1 MSLSDRLSRLMWLSH
16 GGSKILMRLSRP
28 MSLSDRISRRGTGML
43 MSLSDRLSRRG
54 TEMLMSLSD
63 RLSRRI

>member
-43 MSLSDRLSRRG
+43 MSLSDRLSRR
-54 TEMLMSLSD
+54 
-63 RLSRRI
+63 I

>member
-1 MSLSDRLSRLMWLSH
+1 MSLSDRLSRRGTGMLMSLSDRLSRLMWLSH

-43 MSLSDRLSRRG
+43 MSLSDRLSRR
-54 TEMLMSLSD
+54 
-63 RLSRRI
+63 I